1 MILQVKDLSA
11 SYGDLTVVKNVSMEV
26 RPGEVVAVL
35 GANGAG
41 KSTLIRAM
49 VSIHENKTGTIVFND
64 EDVTALPAHQIVER
78 GLVMVPEH
86 RRVFPRMSVME
97 NLQMGG
103 YLSDARTNAE
113 TLSFVFDLFPR
124 LKERASQRA
133 GTLSGGEQQMLAI
146 GRGLMAKR
154 KLLILDEPSMGLAPL
169 LVTEVYASLK
179 RLVESEQITIL
190 LVEQNAREALSVAQ
204 RVYVMQRGDMSAEAA
219 PDDVRGSLL
228 RSYLVTP
235 ADAD

>member
-1 MILQVKDLSA
+1 MILQVDDLSA
-11 SYGDLTVVKNVSMEV
+11 SYGDLTVVKNVSLKV
-26 RPGEVVAVL
+26 RSGEVVAVL

-41 KSTLIRAM
+41 KSTLIRSI
-49 VSIHENKTGTIVFND
+49 VSIHDNKSGRIVFD
-64 EDVTALPAHQIVER
+64 GEDLTAMPAHEIVER

-103 YLSDARTNAE
+103 YLSDARTNRQ
-113 TLSFVFDLFPR
+113 TLVFVFDLFPR

-146 GRGLMAKR
+146 GRGLMAKP

-169 LVTEVYASLK
+169 LVIEVYASLK

-190 LVEQNAREALSVAQ
+190 LVEQNAREALSVAH
-204 RVYVMQRGDMSAEAA
+204 RVYVMQRGEMTTEAA

-228 RSYLVTP
+228 RSYLDTP

>member
-1 MILQVKDLSA
+1 MILNVNDLSA
-11 SYGDLTVVKNVSMEV
+11 SYGDLTVVKNISLAVEQ
-26 RPGEVVAVL
+26 GEVVAVL

-41 KSTLIRAM
+41 KSTLIRAV
-49 VSIHENKTGTIVFND
+49 VSLHENKTGNVVFD
-64 EDVTALPAHQIVER
+64 GEDITALPAHKIVER

-103 YLSDARTNAE
+103 YLSDAQANRK
-113 TLSFVFDLFPR
+113 TLGFAFDLFPR
-124 LKERASQRA
+124 LKERA

-146 GRGLMAKR
+146 ARGLMAKP

-169 LVTEVYASLK
+169 LVIEVYASLK
-179 RLVESEQITIL
+179 RLVESEQVTIL
-190 LVEQNAREALSVAQ
+190 LVEQNAREALEVAK
-204 RVYVMQRGDMSAEAA
+204 RVYVMQRGEISIEAT
-219 PDDVRGSLL
+219 PDEVRGSLL
-228 RSYLVTP
+228 RSYLAAPP